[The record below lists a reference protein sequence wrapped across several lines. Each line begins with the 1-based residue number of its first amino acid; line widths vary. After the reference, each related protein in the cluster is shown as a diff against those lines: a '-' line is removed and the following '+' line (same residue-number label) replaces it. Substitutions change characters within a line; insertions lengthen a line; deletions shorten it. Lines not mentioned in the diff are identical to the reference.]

1 MKKTITFIGGG
12 TIARHILSGL
22 HKSRTKEFSHI
33 WVVDTDAKARKRQTK
48 RNSQTILEKPDQNI
62 LGTDI
67 LVLATKP
74 QSFGSVVDSLSEFG
88 NDIQANG
95 KNTCVVSLMA
105 GVSLSTLKRSMPWPV
120 SFVRAMPN
128 LCSASR
134 TGTTVWY
141 SDSLDIVSEENVT
154 QLFRSFG
161 DSIEVCS
168 ETELTTATALSGAG
182 PAYVSRM
189 ISALIDAGV
198 YQGLDR
204 ELSTNIVKSMVD
216 GTARHLKLSDEHP
229 KIFSEKVV
237 SPGGVTSRALAVLDD
252 TKFNCCLQNAV
263 SAASSHQP
271 YVTSPN
277 RAISR
282 SRDLKEP
289 QLEHAKDFYKR
300 VIVSNEHV

>member
-12 TIARHILSGL
+12 TITRHILSGL
-22 HKSRTKEFSHI
+22 HKARPQSYSHM
-33 WVVDTDAKARKRQTK
+33 WVVDPDSNARSRHTK
-48 RNSQTILEKPDQNI
+48 RTTQTILEKPDRCI
-62 LGTDI
+62 VDSDI

-74 QSFGSVVDSLSEFG
+74 QSFGHVIDSLTQFG
-88 NDIQANG
+88 LDIQASE
-95 KNTCVVSLMA
+95 KDICVVSLMA
-105 GVSLSTLKRSMPWPV
+105 GVSLATIKRSIPWSN

-134 TGTTVWY
+134 TGTTVWF
-141 SDSLDIVSEENVT
+141 SDSLDVKNAENVT
-154 QLFRSFG
+154 ELFESFG

-168 ETELTTATALSGAG
+168 EEALTTATALSGAG

-204 ELSTNIVKSMVD
+204 ELSTIIVKSMVD

-229 KIFSEKVV
+229 KIFAEKVM
-237 SPGGVTSRALAVLDD
+237 SPGGVTTRALSVLDN
-252 TKFNCCLQNAV
+252 TKFDCCLQKAV

-277 RAISR
+277 RHYTR
-282 SRDLKEP
+282 SHEVKEP
-289 QLEHAKDFYKR
+289 PFEHAIDFYKR
-300 VIVSNEHV
+300 IAVSQD